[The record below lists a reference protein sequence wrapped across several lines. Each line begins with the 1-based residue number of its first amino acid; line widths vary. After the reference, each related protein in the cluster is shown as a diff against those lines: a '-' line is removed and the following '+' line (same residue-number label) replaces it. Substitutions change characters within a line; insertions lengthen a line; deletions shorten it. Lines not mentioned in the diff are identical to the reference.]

1 MSSPVYPSS
10 LDVTAGQPTG
20 YQQYNRLR
28 ADALRLGASQNDAV
42 SLGQFLAQY
51 VSGIR
56 LSYLAAHRL
65 RIPYDPRYPP
75 TLMIHGYMC
84 QASENV
90 DLPSGSISGSAA
102 TWYIFAN
109 RVSGSSIFTL
119 SANTSSAEA
128 ADQRLIGTCNWTGSA
143 IDETSIQTYLTDSSG
158 SKMQVITLHAY
169 LANTTATSYSTGV
182 VCHHSL
188 DFGKIKPGARSAI
201 LVANLFTSTAS
212 GFARFYNTTSSVTIV
227 EISTTATA
235 STNMVKSG
243 DILASLP
250 AGEIDTRFEIKTS
263 GTRSD
268 CYWAALVLDYA

>member
-28 ADALRLGASQNDAV
+28 SDALRLGASQNDAV
-42 SLGQFLAQY
+42 PLGRFLAQY

-56 LSYLAAHRL
+56 LTYLATHRL
-65 RIPYDPRYPP
+65 RITYDPRYPP
-75 TLMIHGYMC
+75 SIMINGYMC
-84 QASENV
+84 QVTENV

-102 TWYIFAN
+102 TWYLFVN
-109 RVSGSSIFTL
+109 RSAGSSGFTL

-128 ADQRLIGTCNWTGSA
+128 ADQRLIGACYWTGTV

-158 SKMQVITLHAY
+158 SKMQIVTLHAY
-169 LANTTATSYSTGV
+169 LANTTATSYATGV
-182 VCHHSL
+182 VCHQIL
-188 DFGKIKPGARSAI
+188 DFGKIKPGARSAYLI
-201 LVANLFTSTAS
+201 ANLFTTTAS

-227 EISTTATA
+227 EISTTSTA
-235 STNMVKSG
+235 ATNMVKSG

-250 AGEIDTRFEIKTS
+250 AGEVETRFEIKTS

-268 CYWAALVLDYA
+268 CYWAALVLEYA